1 MQKLFT
7 DQLGNEVS
15 FGFPPTRI
23 VSIVPSQTELLFD
36 LGLNEEIVGVTKF
49 CIHPKEKTKGIAK
62 IGGTKNLN
70 IAEIL
75 KLQPDLIIGNKEEN
89 SQKDIELL
97 QKEFPVWMSD
107 IYNLED
113 AIKTISA
120 IGSLV
125 DKEPEAQYLNHLIS
139 AGFRDLQSLALS
151 KKIDKTV
158 LYAIWRNPYM
168 FAGRQSFISNVL
180 TKIGLSNVVTG
191 FRYPELPISEMVALD
206 PDFVFLSS
214 EPYPFSEKHM
224 AEIQSLLPKAKILL
238 VDGEMFSWYGSRLV
252 KAVQYF
258 FEFQNQL
265 VEN

>member
-1 MQKLFT
+1 MQKVFT
-7 DQLGNEVS
+7 DELGNQITVR
-15 FGFPPTRI
+15 FPPKRI

-36 LGLNEEIVGVTKF
+36 LGLNEELVGVTKF
-49 CIHPKEKTKGIAK
+49 CIHPKEKTKSIAK

-70 IAEIL
+70 IAEIR

-89 SQKDIELL
+89 NQQHIELL

-120 IGSLV
+120 IGTLV
-125 DKEPEAQYLNHLIS
+125 NKEPEAQYINHLIN

-168 FAGRQSFISNVL
+168 FAGRQTFIADVL
-180 TKIGLSNVVTG
+180 TKIGLNNLVIAS
-191 FRYPELPISEMVALD
+191 RYPELTVNEIVELN

-214 EPYPFSEKHM
+214 EPYPFSEKHV
-224 AEIQSLLPKAKILL
+224 AEIHAMLPRARILL

-258 FEFQNQL
+258 FEFQNKL
-265 VEN
+265 TEN